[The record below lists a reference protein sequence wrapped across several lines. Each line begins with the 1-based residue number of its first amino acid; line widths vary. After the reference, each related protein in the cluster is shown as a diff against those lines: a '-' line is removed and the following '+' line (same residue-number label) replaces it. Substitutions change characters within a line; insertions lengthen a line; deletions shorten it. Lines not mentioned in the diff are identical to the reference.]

1 MYASRFRF
9 VLSPFTQENR
19 NILKISH
26 GGEPCKTLGI
36 QVRNGSSLWICEASG
51 QTAPWLVFSIVW
63 SSVPWGWEEGTS
75 YCQPLSSGGTLKE
88 SRPLECVS
96 QHRASR
102 GLPRPT
108 VFSLLLTGFLSNLS
122 EAVIQNC
129 SLVVLGSSL
138 CPLSFNSFRFI
149 LATAALET
157 TAAISRPECG

>member
-1 MYASRFRF
+1 MYLPCLSKAVPDLFTCTLFKEGGTWSSNPGLDKDSEPGVPCMRLGAVYTTRCRF

-19 NILKISH
+19 NILKINH

-63 SSVPWGWEEGTS
+63 SSVPWGWEEGTA

-108 VFSLLLTGFLSNLS
+108 VCFPF
-122 EAVIQNC
+122 C
-129 SLVVLGSSL
+129 
-138 CPLSFNSFRFI
+138 
-149 LATAALET
+149 
-157 TAAISRPECG
+157 